1 MPGRVIV
8 AHLGNG
14 ASICA
19 LKSGRSIDSSMSF
32 TALDGL
38 PMGTRPG
45 QLDPGV
51 LLHLIATKGWDA
63 KRLERFLY
71 LECGLKGLSGL
82 SNDMR
87 DLLASHAPAARVAVD
102 YFVYRVVREAGALAC
117 ALGGL
122 DGVVF
127 TAGIGERSAEIRA
140 RVCKGLAWF
149 GLELDEQRNQRH
161 GPEITRP
168 DSRISAW
175 TIPTDEERMIARH
188 TRRVLNL

>member
-1 MPGRVIV
+1 
-8 AHLGNG
+8 
-14 ASICA
+14 
-19 LKSGRSIDSSMSF
+19 
-32 TALDGL
+32 
-38 PMGTRPG
+38 
-45 QLDPGV
+45 
-51 LLHLIATKGWDA
+51 
-63 KRLERFLY
+63 
-71 LECGLKGLSGL
+71 
-82 SNDMR
+82 MR
-87 DLLASHAPAARVAVD
+87 DLLASDTPAARLAVD
-102 YFVYRVVREAGALAC
+102 YFVYRVVRETGALAA

-188 TRRVLNL
+188 TRQVLNL